1 MVLKKSSQTRTRQMS
16 DNGQHEEAGAP
27 GEGKTRIVVS
37 FPRAS
42 EQSPRYQTLLVVL
55 VQE

>member
-1 MVLKKSSQTRTRQMS
+1 MS

-27 GEGKTRIVVS
+27 GEGKTRIVAS

-55 VQE
+55 VQVLPEPSFHVSH